1 MKLQKMIYL
10 SKEMDKDDELDDF
23 IICDSMENYHIQKKQ
38 KYERSSK
45 TNQSWVP
52 IHEAPP
58 GLNDDVGKEFR
69 LKFIKSNGNYKYLY
83 AEGKYG
89 SVWHCI
95 EHSNC
100 QNRYRVGKC
109 KKHNLRKVSKDN
121 QPHSSGMIQ
130 PKSGIQINIK
140 NEVSFIIFYLLF
152 FIFIYISHFYYR

>member
-1 MKLQKMIYL
+1 MINL
-10 SKEMDKDDELDDF
+10 SKEMDNDDGLDDF
-23 IICDSMENYHIQKKQ
+23 IICDSMDSYHIQKKQ

-45 TNQSWVP
+45 TNQAWVS

-58 GLNDDVGKEFR
+58 GLNDDVGKEFC

-83 AEGKYG
+83 GEGRYG

-100 QNRYRVGKC
+100 QNRYRVGQC
-109 KKHNLRKVSKDN
+109 KRHNFWKVSTNN
-121 QPHSSGMIQ
+121 QAHSSGFEQ

-140 NEVSFIIFYLLF
+140 HEVSSVIFYLLF
-152 FIFIYISHFYYR
+152 LY